1 MPFGL
6 GASPLLLLAA
16 GHGPVIPNF
25 GGSPS
30 SFACERANRLFCAG
44 WVSQNWSSVL
54 WPALRQHIVL
64 TVIAV
69 VIGFAISTTLALIA
83 YRRGWF
89 ERPVLIVTS
98 ILYTIPSLA
107 LFELLA
113 PSFGL
118 TRTTAEVALVSYTLL
133 IMFRNTLTGLREVP
147 AEVKDAAAGMGMG
160 PTQSLLRVELPLAAP
175 AIIAGVR
182 IATVTVISLAT
193 VAALIDNEGLGVPI
207 LTAIS
212 DEVFK
217 TELITAGAMAVGL
230 ALAADGLLVLAQRL
244 VTPWTR
250 VAR

>member
-1 MPFGL
+1 MIGI
-6 GASPLLLLAA
+6 AA
-16 GHGPVIPNF
+16 GGPVIPNF
-25 GGSPS
+25 GGGSA

-44 WVSQNWSSVL
+44 WVSRNWDTVL

-69 VIGFAISTTLALIA
+69 AIGFVISTALALVA
-83 YRRGWF
+83 YRRNWL

-107 LFELLA
+107 LFELLQ

-118 TRTTAEVALVSYTLL
+118 SRTTAEIALVSYTLL

-147 AEVKDAAAGMGMG
+147 PEVRDAATGMGMG

-175 AIIAGVR
+175 AIIAGLR

-212 DEVFK
+212 NEVFK
-217 TELITAGAMAVGL
+217 TELIVAGAMAV
-230 ALAADGLLVLAQRL
+230 ALAIGADALLVLAQRL
-244 VTPWTR
+244 ITPWTR
-250 VAR
+250 AR